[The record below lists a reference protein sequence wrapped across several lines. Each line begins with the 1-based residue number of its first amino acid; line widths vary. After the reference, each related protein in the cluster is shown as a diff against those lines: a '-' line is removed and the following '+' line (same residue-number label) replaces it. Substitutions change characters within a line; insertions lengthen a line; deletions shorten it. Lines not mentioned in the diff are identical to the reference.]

1 MFNPGF
7 ITLID
12 ELGEVNPLYMSRE
25 MCSKNIVSK
34 VRKSLTGKVNLRKT
48 NMFSCICFL
57 SMDFSEDNDLT
68 LSDEEKWK
76 IQELLT
82 FIVVGG
88 GPTGVELA
96 GALPDFLYNE
106 DGMGGECMAVVQILW

>member
-1 MFNPGF
+1 
-7 ITLID
+7 
-12 ELGEVNPLYMSRE
+12 
-25 MCSKNIVSK
+25 
-34 VRKSLTGKVNLRKT
+34 
-48 NMFSCICFL
+48 
-57 SMDFSEDNDLT
+57 MDFSEDNDLT

-96 GALPDFLYNE
+96 GELTDFLYNE